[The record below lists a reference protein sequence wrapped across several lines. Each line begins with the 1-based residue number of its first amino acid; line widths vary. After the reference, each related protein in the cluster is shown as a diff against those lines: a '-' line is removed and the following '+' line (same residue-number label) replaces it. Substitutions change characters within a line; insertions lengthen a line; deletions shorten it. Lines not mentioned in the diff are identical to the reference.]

1 VIVNRTHRPLPLLT
15 TALAVAAT
23 AAACGGSGGGSPGAT
38 STNALRPTVGSA
50 TVSVSDVNG
59 AKASAACVAKV
70 KNLRVSVVG
79 TLNDATRSADAYMAS
94 AHPGIKVTL
103 SSSAGSYT
111 ALTQQVSADKAAG
124 QQTDVAIAEL
134 QQLPLWKNSL
144 GAQPLSPTLLR
155 ASYDQRFVGLGKV
168 GGTLYGIPQQVSVP
182 VIIYNAGMLAKAGV
196 DPASLTTTDGLL
208 AAAAKIRTALPGVQP
223 IDLPTNGNAQWYLDD
238 LTSSKGAP
246 TLSAAGQPA
255 FDSPQALEAGAFL
268 AKVGKLGPQTAD
280 PNAGLIRF
288 GTKKTAIVGATIAA
302 VAQVRKILTQEGTK
316 GFTVGALPFPTLP
329 GGTRRPVA
337 GGNAL
342 VVLSKDACQREVA
355 TEYVVAM
362 LSPDL
367 VAKSTEAISYLPV
380 DTAARTALAPFYT
393 ANPDLAALN
402 TLIPSLSPPPQW
414 PGARG
419 AEVPDTASDAV
430 VKIFTG
436 ASPTSTLNALQKQ
449 AQTLTR

>member
-1 VIVNRTHRPLPLLT
+1 MNRNHRPLPLLT
-15 TALAVAAT
+15 AALAVAAT
-23 AAACGGSGGGSPGAT
+23 ASGCGGSSGSPGAT

-59 AKASAACVAKV
+59 AKASAACLAKV
-70 KNLRVSVVG
+70 KDLRVAVVG
-79 TLNDATRSADAYMAS
+79 TLNDATKSADAYMAS

-124 QQTDVAIAEL
+124 QQTDVAVAEL
-134 QQLPLWKNSL
+134 QQLPLWKDSL

-168 GGTLYGIPQQVSVP
+168 GGTLYGIPQQVSIP
-182 VIIYNAGMLAKAGV
+182 VIIYNTSMLAKAGV

-208 AAAAKIRTALPGVQP
+208 AAATKIKAALPGVQP
-223 IDLPTNGNAQWYLDD
+223 IDLPTNGNGRWYLDD
-238 LTSSKGAP
+238 LTASKDAP
-246 TLSAAGQPA
+246 TLSASGQPA
-255 FDSPQALEAGAFL
+255 FDSPQAAEAGAFL
-268 AKVGKLGPQTAD
+268 AQVGKLGPQTAD

-288 GTKKTAIVGATIAA
+288 GTKKTAIVGATIAS
-302 VAQVRKILTQEGTK
+302 VAQVRKILTQEGAK
-316 GFTVGALPFPTLP
+316 GFTVGVKPFPTLP
-329 GGTRRPVA
+329 GGTQHPVA

-367 VAKSTEAISYLPV
+367 VAKSAEAISYLPI
-380 DTAARTALAPFYT
+380 DSAARTELAPFYA

-402 TLIPSLSPPPQW
+402 SLIPSLSPAPQW

-419 AEVPDTASDAV
+419 AEVPDTESDAV

-436 ASPTSTLNALQKQ
+436 ASPTSTLTALQKQ